1 MAAFF
6 GVGSGFSS
14 GFGLGLGT
22 AASPCPRGRRRE
34 GRGITE
40 RRRGALPTERMRWGR
55 GCPKHHDPQLERG
68 SGTPAGWLSPA
79 LGPRAAQLPRDLPD
93 PPPLGVGRRQRGE
106 STAGKRQG
114 GPGFRPDFM
123 AMGQTRCLLAGREA
137 RAGRVAPPVIP
148 KQSLTPWARVLL
160 SVSSPTAGRGRRAK
174 QPEPCSPKILGAKG
188 SAPPSRPLILSRG
201 GGCRGRALRIQS
213 PCPWRTRTQSS
224 NL

>member
-1 MAAFF
+1 MCALGRWGCQERLGLGSGREGRVAAFF

-93 PPPLGVGRRQRGE
+93 PPPSAWAGGSGE
-106 STAGKRQG
+106 K
-114 GPGFRPDFM
+114 
-123 AMGQTRCLLAGREA
+123 A
-137 RAGRVAPPVIP
+137 RLE
-148 KQSLTPWARVLL
+148 S
-160 SVSSPTAGRGRRAK
+160 
-174 QPEPCSPKILGAKG
+174 
-188 SAPPSRPLILSRG
+188 
-201 GGCRGRALRIQS
+201 GRAVPAFGPISWQWDKHAAFWPAAR
-213 PCPWRTRTQSS
+213 PERGA
-224 NL
+224 